1 MEKAEKPLL
10 VAELN
15 AVFKTSNLVVVARQN
30 GLTVAEVNALRA
42 KMRAAGASFKIT
54 KNTLTRLALKDTQFE
69 GLTPL
74 FKGVT
79 TIAASKDPIAA
90 AKAAAGFANDNKK
103 FEILGGN
110 LNGKALSAKDVQ
122 ALATLPSLDELRG
135 KIIGLLQAPASKMA
149 RVIAAPPAQL
159 ARVINAYATKGQ

>member
-1 MEKAEKPLL
+1 MEKAEKPIL

-15 AVFKTSNLVVVARQN
+15 AVFKTSSLVVVARQN

-74 FKGVT
+74 F
-79 TIAASKDPIAA
+79 
-90 AKAAAGFANDNKK
+90 
-103 FEILGGN
+103 
-110 LNGKALSAKDVQ
+110 
-122 ALATLPSLDELRG
+122 
-135 KIIGLLQAPASKMA
+135 
-149 RVIAAPPAQL
+149 
-159 ARVINAYATKGQ
+159 